1 MNRKPLHTDESWEN
15 DAVWKLLDQVPP
27 LSAHPRFV
35 DDTLRAARLTANDA
49 SPWWRRAFSPIPLAG
64 FAAAATAV
72 IVAIFSWVQPLPDS
86 NNSSLADSRQ
96 AAEIQD
102 IAEAETLIAAVDHL
116 DAFSDTE
123 LVSLIGF

>member
-15 DAVWKLLDQVPP
+15 DAVWKLLDQVPTV
-27 LSAHPRFV
+27 SASPRFA
-35 DDTLRAARLTANDA
+35 DDTLRAVRLAGNDA
-49 SPWWRRAFSPIPLAG
+49 SPWWKRVFSPIPLAG

-86 NNSSLADSRQ
+86 NSPSLADSKQ